1 MLKFCLFLSLIA
13 LSTQQEEFDLDQL
26 LSSMTIEEKCGQM
39 TQVTFDVIA
48 NSIQVNNIT
57 KSPFFKFIT
66 KKEMNKYLFFR
77 LLQMIIQ

>member
-1 MLKFCLFLSLIA
+1 MLKFWLFLALIA
-13 LSTQQEEFDLDQL
+13 LSTQQEEVDLEQL

-48 NSIQVNNIT
+48 NNIQVKYT
-57 KSPFFKFIT
+57 FYVFFIFIT
-66 KKEMNKYLFFR
+66 KKENKQIFIYR